1 LQGAYFTPIIDEAA
15 RYAGSGDVLDK
26 KYKVVFMCRVNKD
39 KIREP
44 DRGNNAP
51 YWILDGSK
59 EQVRPYRI
67 LIKEN

>member
-1 LQGAYFTPIIDEAA
+1 
-15 RYAGSGDVLDK
+15 
-26 KYKVVFMCRVNKD
+26 MCRVNKD

-44 DRGNNAP
+44 DRGINAP

-67 LIKEN
+67 LVKEN